1 MMFSV
6 DLFEYTCI
14 YIRILHKLYIY
25 IDMDVYMDKMHHKQK
40 RHSDQLCT

>member
-25 IDMDVYMDKMHHKQK
+25 RHGRVYGQNAP
-40 RHSDQLCT
+40 